1 MGFFKGLVDGLLGKQ
16 PSAPEAARREPERET
31 FEAGGIT
38 FSVGM
43 VPPAPEQEAAWEKKR
58 EATALIRSGD
68 TSGAVKA
75 LEEAQSLEGEPQSHD
90 EIRRAKYLQKDGR
103 SAEAWAI
110 YVRLLDESDSAWID
124 VEVLDAMRLHLQ
136 RDGQA
141 ERAIDF
147 GIAHRV
153 ARVNLYRD
161 MKREAEVALMGPIPE
176 SLRAL
181 GDDVWASD
189 LWERQRKNHQFSVDF
204 AAKWIADLTDPTDL
218 ADTMTKLA
226 KKAKLPER
234 IPALVGAIT
243 EAIETGRSGRD
254 CLPPQVG
261 LD

>member
-1 MGFFKGLVDGLLGKQ
+1 MGFFKGLIDGLLDKQ
-16 PSAPEAARREPERET
+16 PSAPEAARRETERET
-31 FEAGGIT
+31 FEARGIT

-43 VPPAPEQEAAWEKKR
+43 VPPTPEQETAWEKKR

-124 VEVLDAMRLHLQ
+124 VDVLDAMRLHLQ
-136 RDGQA
+136 REDQA

-153 ARVNLYRD
+153 ARVNLYRE
-161 MKREAEVALMGPIPE
+161 MKREAEEVLNGPMPE
-176 SLRAL
+176 SMKAFSR
-181 GDDVWASD
+181 GSD
-189 LWERQRKNHQFSVDF
+189 LWERQREHHRSMVEF

-234 IPALVGAIT
+234 IPALVEMIT
-243 EAIETGRSGRD
+243 AAIETDRSVRD
-254 CLPPQVG
+254 CLPPQVEVH
-261 LD
+261 